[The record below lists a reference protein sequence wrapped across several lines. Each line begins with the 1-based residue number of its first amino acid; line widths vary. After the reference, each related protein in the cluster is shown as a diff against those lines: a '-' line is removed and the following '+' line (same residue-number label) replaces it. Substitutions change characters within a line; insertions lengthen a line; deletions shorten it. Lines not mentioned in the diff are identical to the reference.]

1 MSVGRT
7 SGATSVGRASG
18 ATSVGRASG
27 ATNADIAA
35 WRAHMP
41 AAFGATPTQRALR
54 GLGWTI
60 FAAWLAGALWW
71 FDFSPTRLWNGLS
84 GLGTIIVLMVPPSP
98 GEQWVEIL
106 KGMAESVAMAFLG
119 TFMAAIVAIPLGF
132 LGARNIVTAT
142 LWRFSLRRVLDGFR
156 GVDQLIWALAYV
168 RAVGLGPLAGV
179 LAIFTADIAVLA
191 KLYAEAIE
199 NAEKKQAEGVVA
211 AGGGRLAAVRF
222 GILPQVAPVM
232 LAQALYFFES
242 NTRSA
247 TILGVVGAG
256 GIGLQIAERI
266 RVRHWDEVAFIIL
279 LMIATVAV
287 IDFISGRVRRRL
299 IGDSR

>member
-1 MSVGRT
+1 MSAQGHV
-7 SGATSVGRASG
+7 
-18 ATSVGRASG
+18 
-27 ATNADIAA
+27 AA
-35 WRAHMP
+35 WRARMP
-41 AAFGATPTQRALR
+41 AAFGASPARRALR
-54 GLGWTI
+54 VAGMAL
-60 FAAWLAGALWW
+60 FLVWLIGALWW
-71 FDFSPTRLWNGLS
+71 FGFSPVRLWNGLE
-84 GLGTIIVLMVPPSP
+84 GLGTIVVLMVPPSP
-98 GEQWVEIL
+98 GELWVEIL
-106 KGMAESVAMAFLG
+106 KGIAESVAMAFLG
-119 TFMAAIVAIPLGF
+119 TFLAAIVAVPLGF
-132 LGARNIVTAT
+132 LGARNVVTAT

-211 AGGGRLAAVRF
+211 AGGGRLSAIRF
-222 GILPQVAPVM
+222 GILPQVAPVL

-266 RVRHWDEVAFIIL
+266 RVRHWDEVAFIII

-287 IDFISGRVRRRL
+287 IDFISGRIRRRL
-299 IGDSR
+299 IGPRG